1 MIDGGALWAWALPMT
16 GWLCGLLALGW
27 LADVALG
34 ARIRPAWRVALYAPA
49 ALRLLLPLDV
59 STPLGVSLPLPELSW
74 APQAPWVVGVWGAG
88 ALGLAVHRLLGW
100 RRLSRLLADAWPV
113 DAHQGVRVLH
123 HPTAGPFC
131 AGLVRPRIV
140 LPAGLDP
147 ALRPAVLAHERM
159 HVRRGDLWV
168 AEALAWTRVVLWP
181 MAPVWLL
188 TRRIEH
194 LLEQATDDAVTRG
207 RDFRPYARALVQVA
221 AAPAWGPALAA
232 SGGLRERIHALRER
246 RHLPKLAQ
254 SALLLALGGVL
265 LAAATRSSDARVTA
279 PQDTLGAAV
288 LFAEVP
294 THALS
299 ALPFDEPLCQGA
311 DPFQDGGSLRF
322 LTADEVGPFVRSL
335 GERGAQAT
343 GGSTVLLRTGHK
355 AAVAS
360 PAGLLG
366 DPGDVVRVSLLG
378 EDERLNIGIEL
389 SRLRL
394 GELGLVEQTSVP
406 LDDVAMVAMVLPAD
420 PDMAGVQRL
429 VLVYVQR
436 EGDLAFAL
444 THALPWQ
451 DELAIT
457 PVVLGE
463 SERW

>member
-1 MIDGGALWAWALPMT
+1 MT

-49 ALRLLLPLDV
+49 GVRLVLPLDV
-59 STPLGVSLPLPELSW
+59 TTPLGVALPLPELAW
-74 APQAPWVVGVWGAG
+74 APAAPWVVGVWGAG
-88 ALGLAVHRLLGW
+88 ALLLAAHRTLGW
-100 RRLSRLLADAWPV
+100 LRLRAVLAHATP
-113 DAHQGVRVLH
+113 QPRFEGVGVLT

-131 AGLVRPRIV
+131 AGLLRPRIV
-140 LPAGLDP
+140 LPANLDP
-147 ALRPAVLAHERM
+147 ALAPAVLAHERM
-159 HVRRGDLWV
+159 HIRRADPWV

-181 MAPVWLL
+181 LL
-188 TRRIEH
+188 PIWGMTRRIEH

-207 RDFRPYARALVQVA
+207 QDFRPYARALVRVA
-221 AAPAWGPALAA
+221 ATPAWGPALAA
-232 SGGLRERIHALRER
+232 SGGLRQRIHALRER

-254 SALLLALGGVL
+254 TALLLALGGVL
-265 LAAATRSSDARVTA
+265 LAAATRPSDAQVEA
-279 PQDTLGAAV
+279 PVDTLGAAV

-294 THALS
+294 ADALAGLS
-299 ALPFDEPLCQGA
+299 FDEPLCQSA
-311 DPFQDGGSLRF
+311 ESFNDGGSLRF
-322 LTADEVGPFVRSL
+322 LTQAEVQPFVRSL
-335 GERGAQAT
+335 GDVGAQAT

-451 DELAIT
+451 DELAVT